1 VDRGRTVDEAT
12 EQFRRHQL
20 LGQTRSSRMV
30 EQGAVR
36 VDARLLAGL
45 PETERLA
52 VLQAGR
58 RRRFRRGEVVFHEG
72 DLGDSLHMILRGHV
86 AIRVSTPLG
95 DTATLTVLGPPESF
109 GEGALLSDDARR
121 TATVVALDQLETLS
135 LVRGTFE
142 RLRAAHPSVENVLVA
157 VLALQVRRLSQHL
170 LEALFVPADTRV
182 LRRLLEMADA
192 FWDEPREAASGR
204 VVLPLTQE
212 DVASAAGTTRS
223 TANRVLHAVAADGL
237 VGLSRGRIEIVDRD
251 GLASRAR

>member
-1 VDRGRTVDEAT
+1 MET
-12 EQFRRHQL
+12 
-20 LGQTRSSRMV
+20 
-30 EQGAVR
+30 
-36 VDARLLAGL
+36 RLLAGL
-45 PETERLA
+45 AEPERRA
-52 VLQAGR
+52 VLHAAR

-72 DLGDSLHMILRGHV
+72 DRGDSLHMILRGHV

-135 LVRGTFE
+135 LFRDDFE
-142 RLRAAHPSVENVLVA
+142 RLRAERPPVEHVLVA
-157 VLALQVRRLSQHL
+157 VLALQVRRLTQHL
-170 LEALFVPADTRV
+170 LEALFVPADKRV

-192 FWDEPREAASGR
+192 FCEEPGEGGSGR
-204 VVLPLTQE
+204 MVLPVTQE

-237 VGLSRGRIEIVDRD
+237 VGLARGRVEIVDRD
-251 GLASRAR
+251 RLARRAR